1 MQDILSVYNQRKGE
15 IGQRLNEFKKKSKEG
30 VFDELCFC
38 LLTPQS
44 NAQRCWSSIIKL
56 KKENVLKNGQ
66 VKEMIKHMNGCR
78 FHKTKARRIIEIREK
93 FDEIYEKIQQ
103 SEDGKELRE
112 WLVKN
117 VNGYGYKEASHFMR
131 NIGFTNISILDRH
144 ILRCLKEY
152 GAINEIPKT
161 MTKKKY
167 MEIEKIYFDFSRN
180 VGIAPSE
187 LDLLFWSMKT
197 GFIFK

>member
-1 MQDILSVYNQRKGE
+1 
-15 IGQRLNEFKKKSKEG
+15 
-30 VFDELCFC
+30 
-38 LLTPQS
+38 
-44 NAQRCWSSIIKL
+44 
-56 KKENVLKNGQ
+56 
-66 VKEMIKHMNGCR
+66 
-78 FHKTKARRIIEIREK
+78 
-93 FDEIYEKIQQ
+93 
-103 SEDGKELRE
+103 
-112 WLVKN
+112 
-117 VNGYGYKEASHFMR
+117 MR